1 MACAHHAR
9 ASRDGAPRRRPLP
22 LLLLLV
28 AVHGSGDPCAKIL
41 VNDDMT
47 YMYAVND
54 DPANTQ
60 MKTNCYWVARRPCTG
75 AHAVRLPLA
84 STRKRRVR
92 QPDAQL
98 RGSRDAA

>member
-1 MACAHHAR
+1 MRAPCAR
-9 ASRDGAPRRRPLP
+9 QPRRRPRRRPLP

-60 MKTNCYWVARRPCTG
+60 MKTNCYWVACPARVRT
-75 AHAVRLPLA
+75 VRLPLA
-84 STRKRRVR
+84 LHT
-92 QPDAQL
+92 QTT
-98 RGSRDAA
+98 GSAT